1 MKLYTLCV
9 CVILGL
15 NSRAQNAFLPGPA
28 IHFGG
33 GLSMPFNDF
42 PDEPAPQVLG
52 FGYTLQL
59 GYSAPARY
67 SERLSY
73 RLTYKQF
80 RNPLGG
86 EKFGDPFPIATGMA
100 KSDALLS
107 DLMLT
112 IGEQNRII
120 AQPFIGAGVGSTR
133 TPSYLSSGNLV
144 TGGDGI
150 MIEEHIGLL
159 VNTRN
164 GQSRIFLEF
173 RMSYLQMYYIE
184 DISTIYE
191 LSRSNLISN
200 LVPEFSLVYAIDL
213 KELLQKIQQ

>member
-1 MKLYTLCV
+1 
-9 CVILGL
+9 
-15 NSRAQNAFLPGPA
+15 
-28 IHFGG
+28 
-33 GLSMPFNDF
+33 
-42 PDEPAPQVLG
+42 
-52 FGYTLQL
+52 
-59 GYSAPARY
+59 
-67 SERLSY
+67 
-73 RLTYKQF
+73 
-80 RNPLGG
+80 
-86 EKFGDPFPIATGMA
+86 
-100 KSDALLS
+100 
-107 DLMLT
+107 
-112 IGEQNRII
+112 
-120 AQPFIGAGVGSTR
+120 
-133 TPSYLSSGNLV
+133 
-144 TGGDGI
+144 